1 MTGRRRIAVIGAG
14 MAAARFAQQTL
25 AQAPPGALD
34 LTLYGHE
41 PHAPYNRALL
51 AGVLDGRYPPEALTL
66 PTGGAT
72 IRTGTEVV
80 AVDTAAHTLHTA
92 SGETHTYDTLVLAT
106 GANPVLP
113 PIRNLHTSLIA
124 APLGHPAP
132 PAAPFGRPA
141 SAAAPSAPPLAAPPP
156 WAAGP
161 PPGGGTGGQGGG
173 PSRSRPTPGTPAQPR
188 HRPPTPAKP
197 PARTRTAETPPH
209 ADLKQGVHPFR
220 TLSDCTRLAEATAT
234 LSTTPR
240 AIVIGGGLLGVSAT
254 RALTALGLPT
264 ELIHQAPYL
273 MERHLD
279 EQAATTVRRALESMG
294 AAVYT
299 DNRARALHGTTT
311 VTGVELANGHVL
323 SCDLVVLACDLV
335 VLACGV
341 RPRTGLARAAGIE
354 VRRGI
359 VVDDTLATSAPD
371 VYAIGDCTEHRGA
384 VHGVTGP
391 AWAQADTLAARLSG
405 ADPYAAYTGAHAAA
419 RLTAGALEIAAFG
432 EVTDSAGDALRLAD
446 GTRGAYGSYK
456 KLVMRGDRLV
466 GAILV
471 GDLTAIGDLTRTY
484 ERGEPLPPRP
494 LDLLTPFPELPE
506 LPEGAA
512 L

>member
-1 MTGRRRIAVIGAG
+1 MTAAPRRIAVIGAG
-14 MAAARFAQQTL
+14 MAAARLAQQTL

-51 AGVLDGRYPPEALTL
+51 AGVLDGRYPPEALSL

-72 IRTGTEVV
+72 VRTGTEIV
-80 AVDTAAHTLHTA
+80 AVDPASHTLRTA
-92 SGETHTYDTLVLAT
+92 TGETCAYDTLVLAT

-113 PIRNLHTSLIA
+113 PLRNLHAVPPTAPHEHSAPVPLGGGA
-124 APLGHPAP
+124 APGGGWGLPRSNAVESWGKGGQGEGGGPFRSPPTGTP
-132 PAAPFGRPA
+132 PARPL
-141 SAAAPSAPPLAAPPP
+141 PPGHLHAAPPHP
-156 WAAGP
+156 
-161 PPGGGTGGQGGG
+161 
-173 PSRSRPTPGTPAQPR
+173 RTP
-188 HRPPTPAKP
+188 
-197 PARTRTAETPPH
+197 
-209 ADLKQGVHPFR
+209 DLKAGVHPFR
-220 TLSDCTRLAEATAT
+220 TLSDCTRLAEAAATAGPPHPAGRRA
-234 LSTTPR
+234 PR
-240 AIVIGGGLLGVSAT
+240 AVVIGGGILGVSAT
-254 RALTALGLPT
+254 RALAALGLPT
-264 ELIHQAPYL
+264 ELVHQAPHL

-279 EQAATTVRRALESMG
+279 AEAAATVRHALETMG
-294 AAVYT
+294 ATVYT
-299 DNRARALHGTTT
+299 DNRARALHGTTS

-323 SCDLVVLACDLV
+323 TCDLV

-371 VYAIGDCTEHRGA
+371 VYAIGDCTEHRGT

-391 AWAQADTLAARLSG
+391 AWAQADALAARLSG
-405 ADPYAAYTGAHAAA
+405 ADPHAVHTGAHASA

-432 EVTDSAGDALRLAD
+432 EVTDTAGDALRLAD
-446 GTRGAYGSYK
+446 GTRGRYGSYK

-471 GDLTAIGDLTRTY
+471 GDLAAIGELTRTY

-494 LDLLTPFPELPE
+494 LDLLATLPA

-512 L
+512 P

>member
-1 MTGRRRIAVIGAG
+1 MTAAARRIAVVGAG
-14 MAAARFAQQTL
+14 MAAARLAQQVL
-25 AQAPPGALD
+25 AQAPPGTLE

-72 IRTGTEVV
+72 VRTGTEVTG
-80 AVDTAAHTLHTA
+80 VDTTAHTLRTA
-92 SGETHTYDTLVLAT
+92 SGETLPYDTLVLAT

-113 PIRNLHTSLIA
+113 PIRNLHTAPLGPAPAPHGRAA
-124 APLGHPAP
+124 APLGRRPSP
-132 PAAPFGRPA
+132 P
-141 SAAAPSAPPLAAPPP
+141 PSP

-161 PPGGGTGGQGGG
+161 PPRGGTGGQGGG
-173 PSRSRPTPGTPAQPR
+173 PSRSRPTGTPPAQ
-188 HRPPTPAKP
+188 PPTPADAHEG
-197 PARTRTAETPPH
+197 PAHPRTAAPH

-234 LSTTPR
+234 LRAKLPTTPR
-240 AIVIGGGLLGVSAT
+240 AIVIGGGILGVSAT
-254 RALTALGLPT
+254 RALTALGIPT
-264 ELIHQAPYL
+264 ELIHQAPQL

-279 EQAATTVRRALESMG
+279 EQAGTTVRRALESMG

-299 DNRARALHGTTT
+299 DNRARALLGDEA
-311 VTGVELANGHVL
+311 VTGVELANGHAL
-323 SCDLVVLACDLV
+323 TCDLV

-341 RPRTGLARAAGIE
+341 RPRTGLAGAAGIE

-359 VVDDTLATSAPD
+359 VIDDTLATSAPD
-371 VYAIGDCTEHRGA
+371 VYAIGDCTEHRGEI
-384 VHGVTGP
+384 HGVTGP

-405 ADPYAAYTGAHAAA
+405 KDPNATYTGAHSTA

-432 EVTDSAGDALRLAD
+432 EVTDAAGDALRLAD

-471 GDLTAIGDLTRTY
+471 GDLAAIGELTRTY

-494 LDLLTPFPELPE
+494 LDLLAP